1 MNAGGTPFAIRH
13 MQADDAALPF
23 RSGVHALDHFFKK
36 HAAKNHAS
44 GLSRVHV
51 LMPSNGQGEN
61 EVAGF
66 LTLSMDSIDSASM
79 PDDMRGKLALYPAPV
94 LLVGRL
100 AVATAFRGRGFGA
113 ALLRHAIQVAVSV
126 SDDVGCM
133 AVVTDAKDA
142 GALAFYQAYGF
153 QRIPHP
159 RRQNLCLLPL
169 ATLKL

>member
-1 MNAGGTPFAIRH
+1 MKAGDTQFVIRH
-13 MQADDAALPF
+13 MQAQDATLPF

-51 LMPSNGQGEN
+51 LMPSTGPSEG

-66 LTLSMDSIDSASM
+66 LTLSMDSIESASM
-79 PDDMRGKLALYPAPV
+79 PDAMRGKLALYPAPV

-100 AVATAFRGRGFGA
+100 AVATEFRGLCFGA
-113 ALLRHAIQVAVSV
+113 ALLRHAIQVAINVSN
-126 SDDVGCM
+126 DVGCM

-169 ATLKL
+169 ATLLM